1 MDLKT
6 LAQFATSKTAR
17 PLLHVR
23 KHSPALLFGVGVV
36 GVVGTVVL
44 ASRATLKLDEV
55 LQEANDAL
63 NKALTLEHHDYSE
76 QDRNHDVFLIKVKT
90 VGRVAKLYAPSVI
103 VGTLSI
109 AALTGA
115 HVTLTRRNLA
125 LTAAYAGLDKAFRQ
139 YRERIVEELG
149 ADKERELRY
158 DLVDAE
164 VLTKAPDGSTVTK
177 IVKTRGP
184 RGYSQYAML
193 FDEGNKNWQK
203 ERMYNSYFIQNIQ
216 SYANVKLRANGHLF
230 LNEVYDMLGLPRT
243 RAGCI
248 VGWIINSAHGDSYV
262 DFGVFSGD
270 ELVAFDFVT
279 GEEQAIWL
287 DFNVDGPIWDQF

>member
-23 KHSPALLFGVGVV
+23 KHSPVILFGAGVV
-36 GVVGTVVL
+36 GVVSTVVL
-44 ASRATLKLDEV
+44 ASRATLKLEEV
-55 LQEANDAL
+55 IQEANDAL
-63 NKALTLEHHDYSE
+63 DKALTLESHNYSE
-76 QDRNHDVFLIKVKT
+76 QDRNRDILLIKVKT
-90 VGRVAKLYAPSVI
+90 VTRLAKLYTPAFI
-103 VGTLSI
+103 VGSLSI

-115 HVTLTRRNLA
+115 HVTLTRRNLG

-149 ADKERELRY
+149 ADKEKELRY
-158 DLVDAE
+158 DLVDTE
-164 VLTKAPDGSTVTK
+164 IEQKTPDGSVTR
-177 IVKTRGP
+177 IVKKRGP

-193 FDEGNKNWQK
+193 FGEDNKNWQK
-203 ERMYNSYFIQNIQ
+203 EHMYNSFFIQNIQ
-216 SYANVKLRANGHLF
+216 AYANVKLRANGHLF

-243 RAGCI
+243 RAGQI
-248 VGWIINSAHGDSYV
+248 VGWLINSPHGDSYV

-270 ELVAFDFVT
+270 ELTAFDFVT
-279 GEEQAIWL
+279 GEDQQIWL
-287 DFNVDGPIWDQF
+287 DFNVDGPIWDNF